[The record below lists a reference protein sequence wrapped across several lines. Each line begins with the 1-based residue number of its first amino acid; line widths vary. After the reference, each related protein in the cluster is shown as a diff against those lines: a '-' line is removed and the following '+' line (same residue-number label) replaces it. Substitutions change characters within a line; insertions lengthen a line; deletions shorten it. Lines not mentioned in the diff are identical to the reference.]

1 MLNNPILIFHY
12 TDAITLRTT
21 TKTFEQAVNFIMK
34 VPRFAS
40 HPPLKMVVESTGKI
54 LYFDEPK
61 FQAFIDGNL
70 EAAELIDQ
78 TECDGLF
85 RNKVDVQIAKHD
97 IIDSG
102 SLWKR
107 KGKTLYLIDEDRHLP
122 IVFPDDNFIEI

>member
-1 MLNNPILIFHY
+1 MLNNPTLIFHY

-21 TKTFEQAVNFIMK
+21 TKTFEEAVNFIMK

-54 LYFDEPK
+54 LYFDETK
-61 FQAFIDGNL
+61 FKAFVEGEISQII
-70 EAAELIDQ
+70 LIQ
-78 TECDGLF
+78 ETQSDGLY
-85 RNKVDVQIAKHD
+85 RNKVDIQIAKHD